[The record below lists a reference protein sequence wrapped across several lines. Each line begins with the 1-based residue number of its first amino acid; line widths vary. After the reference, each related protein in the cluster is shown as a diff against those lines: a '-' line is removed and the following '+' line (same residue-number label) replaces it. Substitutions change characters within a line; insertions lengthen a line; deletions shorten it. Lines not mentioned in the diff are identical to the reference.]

1 MKLSENLSLYEVLKS
16 NTATRYGIDNSP
28 TEEHLLNLKSIAKNV
43 FQPLRDQLGAIT
55 VSSGYRS
62 EKLNKA
68 IRGSKSS
75 QHCKGQALDL
85 DNDFKKGRA
94 TNTEIFYYIKDNL
107 IFDQM
112 IWEFGTEEKP
122 NWVHVSYKPNGMN
135 RGVILRAVKVK
146 GRTRYL
152 PFKE

>member
-28 TEEHLLNLKSIAKNV
+28 TEEHLANLKSIAKNV
-43 FQPLRDQLGAIT
+43 FQPLRDKLGAIT

-68 IRGSKSS
+68 IKGSKSS

-94 TNTEIFYYIKDNL
+94 TNAEIFYYIKDNL

-122 NWVHVSYKPNGMN
+122 NWVHVSFNPSGMN